1 MSAKTEKYVGQ
12 GENMYAEAKEKKRRE
27 DPGSLGPGPT

>member
-1 MSAKTEKYVGQ
+1 MSVKVK
-12 GENMYAEAKEKKRRE
+12 NMYAEAKQKKRRE